1 MIPAS
6 VIEDLK
12 FRNNIEDVIGAYV
25 PLKRAGSNLKA
36 CCPFH
41 SEKTPSFTVYT
52 GEGGHFYCFGC
63 GAGGDVISFIMR
75 IENLDYVPA
84 LHFLADRCGMT
95 LPEDDV
101 RPGGV
106 TRTRVLE
113 MNLAAARFF
122 REWLSGPEG
131 AQGRAYLSGRG
142 LSGGVI
148 KRFGLGFA
156 PDSFHALRDHL
167 RSAGYTDE
175 EMAEG
180 YLCQRSRKDAK
191 NLYDCFRGRVMF
203 PIIDVA
209 GNVIAFGGR
218 VLGDGQPKYLNS
230 GDTPAFKKSKNL
242 FALNYAK
249 NYASKGLILCEG
261 YMDVISLHAAGFQNA
276 VATLGTAITP
286 EQARLMKK
294 YTDKVVVSYDSD
306 EAGQRAADKALRLLD
321 AAGIEAKV
329 LNIPGAKDPDEY
341 IKRYGAESFSKVLS
355 GSRAPF
361 DYKIETTLR
370 KFDVTKPEQKVRAAR
385 TLCAAIAEI
394 SSRVER
400 DIYAEQ
406 TAKALDMDAKSI
418 KMEVEGILKRKA
430 AAYRKEQRTQIFRQT
445 AGTADRINPDRVRQ
459 PTSGALE
466 QMVLGMML
474 AFPEYIEKIS
484 RENLLTEDDFFTNL
498 NKRLFEKIMECQGA
512 GGFDFAMLSQFF
524 TQDEVSAAAGYA
536 AARRR
541 LSDNGDG
548 VFLDA
553 VKRLRQEAERI
564 RERENC
570 TEDDLKRLIERRRAR
585 Q

>member
-1 MIPAS
+1 
-6 VIEDLK
+6 
-12 FRNNIEDVIGAYV
+12 
-25 PLKRAGSNLKA
+25 
-36 CCPFH
+36 
-41 SEKTPSFTVYT
+41 
-52 GEGGHFYCFGC
+52 
-63 GAGGDVISFIMR
+63 
-75 IENLDYVPA
+75 
-84 LHFLADRCGMT
+84 
-95 LPEDDV
+95 
-101 RPGGV
+101 
-106 TRTRVLE
+106 
-113 MNLAAARFF
+113 
-122 REWLSGPEG
+122 
-131 AQGRAYLSGRG
+131 
-142 LSGGVI
+142 
-148 KRFGLGFA
+148 
-156 PDSFHALRDHL
+156 
-167 RSAGYTDE
+167 
-175 EMAEG
+175 
-180 YLCQRSRKDAK
+180 
-191 NLYDCFRGRVMF
+191 
-203 PIIDVA
+203 
-209 GNVIAFGGR
+209 
-218 VLGDGQPKYLNS
+218 
-230 GDTPAFKKSKNL
+230 
-242 FALNYAK
+242 
-249 NYASKGLILCEG
+249 
-261 YMDVISLHAAGFQNA
+261 MDVISLHAAGFQNA

-430 AAYRKEQRTQIFRQT
+430 AAYKKEQRTQIFRQT

-553 VKRLRQEAERI
+553 VRRLRQEAERI